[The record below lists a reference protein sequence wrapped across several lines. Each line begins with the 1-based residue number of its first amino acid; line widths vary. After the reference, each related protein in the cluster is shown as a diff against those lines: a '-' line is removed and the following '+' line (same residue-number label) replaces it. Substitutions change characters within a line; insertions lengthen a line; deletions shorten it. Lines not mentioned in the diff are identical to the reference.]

1 MAAEAAEPINLN
13 QKQKLP
19 PIQIV
24 KTFPANIEKKRA
36 EKLKS
41 LQEQCGVL
49 SDDLIAQYRYY
60 NDATVLSERHI
71 Y

>member
-1 MAAEAAEPINLN
+1 MMAAEAEPVQNLN

-19 PIQIV
+19 PIQII
-24 KTFPANIEKKRA
+24 KTLPANIEKKRA

-49 SDDLIAQYRYY
+49 SEDLIAQYRYY
-60 NDATVLSERHI
+60 YSNLFLI
-71 Y
+71 NI

>member
-1 MAAEAAEPINLN
+1 MAAEAEPVQNLN

-24 KTFPANIEKKRA
+24 KTLPANIEKKRA
-36 EKLKS
+36 EKLKF

-49 SDDLIAQYRYY
+49 SEDLIAQYRY
-60 NDATVLSERHI
+60 
-71 Y
+71 